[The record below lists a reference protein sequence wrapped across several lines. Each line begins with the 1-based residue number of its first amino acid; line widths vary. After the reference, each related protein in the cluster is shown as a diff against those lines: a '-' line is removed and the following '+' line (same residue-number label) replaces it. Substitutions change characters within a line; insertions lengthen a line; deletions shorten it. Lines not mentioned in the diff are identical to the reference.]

1 MRGRVVWRELDDPDG
16 DADRHLVLLS
26 RFRLRIVKLMP
37 GRDYDRTIP
46 AIGDTVEAVG
56 FTSIGA
62 SGHREIYTE
71 QLRR

>member
-62 SGHREIYTE
+62 SGHREIVAE
-71 QLRR
+71 ALWR